1 MTKQQLKRMPVYAA
15 IFVLIFFISQILF
28 TPGMTDTSVRM
39 QFASTVND
47 EYQLFYKVDETA
59 DYTEELSC
67 KQAVVGNPKSQE
79 IKFDLSGIDYETIRM
94 DFGTNPNAEIVIHE
108 IRLIQLE
115 NAAVYDADQLSQMI
129 ADGTISLHDMTVKT
143 ASADMLCLQSTGSD
157 PFMEF
162 HDITMAPMK
171 ADKPIAAPLLIAI
184 VLTVLIYRY
193 VYLKEIAIF
202 FKDLYQNRG
211 LILSLAKND
220 FKSKYT
226 GSYFGI
232 VWAFVQPVC
241 TILVFWFVFEIGFRS
256 APVSD
261 IPFALWL
268 SCGLVPWFFF
278 SEAWN
283 GATNA
288 FMEYNYLVK
297 KVVFKISVLPVVKI
311 LSALLVHCFFIVFL
325 FALFACYQIYPTAA
339 ALQILY
345 YAFCMCAL
353 VVALSFITASIVV
366 FFKDLGQIIAI
377 ILQFGMWLTPIMW
390 SIDIMPAKFLGIIK
404 MNPMYYIVDGYRN
417 AMIYG
422 QPLFYDVK
430 LTLYFWVVTISLF
443 VIGIVLFR
451 KLRPHFADVL

>member
-1 MTKQQLKRMPVYAA
+1 MKQQLKRLPVYMIIFVSIFYVAQILVTPGSLNFSLKFWENKA
-15 IFVLIFFISQILF
+15 IFIPL
-28 TPGMTDTSVRM
+28 
-39 QFASTVND
+39 
-47 EYQLFYKVDETA
+47 
-59 DYTEELSC
+59 
-67 KQAVVGNPKSQE
+67 
-79 IKFDLSGIDYETIRM
+79 GIATI
-94 DFGTNPNAEIVIHE
+94 
-108 IRLIQLE
+108 
-115 NAAVYDADQLSQMI
+115 
-129 ADGTISLHDMTVKT
+129 
-143 ASADMLCLQSTGSD
+143 
-157 PFMEF
+157 
-162 HDITMAPMK
+162 
-171 ADKPIAAPLLIAI
+171 
-184 VLTVLIYRY
+184 LTVLIYRF
-193 VYLKEIAIF
+193 VYLKEIVTF
-202 FKDLYQNRG
+202 FKDLYQNRK
-211 LILSLAKND
+211 LIFSLAKND
-220 FKSKYT
+220 FRAKYT

-268 SCGLVPWFFF
+268 ACGLVPWFFF

-288 FMEYNYLVK
+288 FIEYSYLVRQ
-297 KVVFKISVLPVVKI
+297 VSFKISVLPIIKI
-311 LSALLVHCFFIVFL
+311 MSALFVHCFFILFL
-325 FALFACYQIYPTAA
+325 MLFFMCYRIYPTVAVF
-339 ALQILY
+339 QIVY

-353 VVALSFITASIVV
+353 VVGISFITASIIV
-366 FFKDLGQIIAI
+366 FFKDLGQIISI

-422 QPLFYDVK
+422 HPLFYDVK
-430 LTLYFWVVTISLF
+430 LALYFWVLTISLF